1 LVLIIHSEKQEKIMG
16 LLDSVLGAVLNGGQQ
31 QAPAAG
37 AGGLASIIGMVA
49 NNPQILSTITGMLG
63 NDGGHGGLGGL
74 VNSMTKGGMGDVVSS
89 WIGNGANAPVSG
101 DQLGGALGA
110 DVLAGLAKQMGVNSG
125 EAGGI
130 LAQVLPELIN
140 HMTPNGQAPAGGLG
154 NMGDLAGMLGSL
166 LNKKA

>member
-1 LVLIIHSEKQEKIMG
+1 MG
-16 LLDSVLGAVLNGGQQ
+16 LLDSVLGAVLSGGQQ

-37 AGGLASIIGMVA
+37 AGGLGSIIGMVA
-49 NNPQILSTITGMLG
+49 NNPQILSTITGMLS
-63 NDGGHGGLGGL
+63 NDGGQGGLGGL
-74 VNSMTKGGMGDVVSS
+74 VNTMTKAGMGDVVGS

-125 EAGGI
+125 DAGGI

-140 HMTPNGQAPAGGLG
+140 KMTPTGQAPAGGLG
-154 NMGDLAGMLGSL
+154 NMGDLAGILGGL
-166 LNKKA
+166 LGKKA

>member
-1 LVLIIHSEKQEKIMG
+1 MG
-16 LLDSVLGAVLNGGQQ
+16 LLDSVLGAVLGGGQ
-31 QAPAAG
+31 QAPAQ
-37 AGGLASIIGMVA
+37 AGGLGSIISMVA
-49 NNPQILSTITGMLG
+49 NNPQILSTITGMLS

-74 VNSMTKGGMGDVVSS
+74 VNTMTKAGMGDVVGS
-89 WIGNGANAPVSG
+89 WISNGANAPVTG
-101 DQLGGALGA
+101 DQLGGALGS

-154 NMGDLAGMLGSL
+154 NMGDLAGMLGGL
-166 LNKKA
+166 LNQKA

>member
-1 LVLIIHSEKQEKIMG
+1 MG
-16 LLDSVLGAVLNGGQQ
+16 LLDSVLGAVLSGGQQ

-37 AGGLASIIGMVA
+37 AGGLGSIIGMVA
-49 NNPQILSTITGMLG
+49 NNPQILSTITGMLS
-63 NDGGHGGLGGL
+63 NDGGQGGLGGL
-74 VNSMTKGGMGDVVSS
+74 VNTMTKAGMGDVVGS

-125 EAGGI
+125 DAGGI
-130 LAQVLPELIN
+130 LAQVLPGLIN
-140 HMTPNGQAPAGGLG
+140 HMTPTGQAPAGGLG
-154 NMGDLAGMLGSL
+154 NMGDLAGMLGGL